1 MASDNSAGLY
11 GVFSHAT
18 APSADVYRAV
28 LTAFVSAKDRFQVHL
43 RPDDIQRDLRHTG
56 TVSLSDESLS
66 QVLDA
71 LVSWGNL
78 SATPDTG
85 RVTAVEDFYRRRLLF
100 QLSPAGEATE
110 RAFVAFDMALG
121 RRGGL
126 QSVALSDIAIG
137 LGEVLVLVAAIDLDL
152 GKIHQSL
159 SALFARFT
167 DLAENASVF
176 MGSLQRTIDLTD
188 TDEDAFAAYKTR
200 LIEYLERFIHDLT
213 VRGPQIAAL
222 VRSVEPARMEAALR
236 ALADRDAAE
245 AAPEVLD
252 GVPMDVATVSESDVQ
267 YAVWANR
274 WYGLSSWFVDS
285 ENRQSQAKLLRMSAL
300 SAIPSL
306 LDVVRAVNARRS
318 GRSDRSTDYL
328 RLAEW
333 FHDADSDGDRH
344 RLWRSAFGLYS
355 ARHLSADVETWQL
368 WTDASAIDG
377 TPWADAPPLRVSAQ
391 LRRTASYERRGR
403 PNQVV
408 DRSAEKAMLAVR
420 AEAEAAQ
427 IAAARRAIATHGT
440 VELADLESYD
450 STAFG
455 LFLTLLGDA
464 LVSRRVSPAGVTV
477 LSSDGTM
484 RIDLTPIPG
493 AAIVA
498 IETERGILFGP
509 NHKVNIID
517 LDDLGLETAPVD

>member
-1 MASDNSAGLY
+1 VTTAIDESAVLY
-11 GVFSHAT
+11 GAFSHAT
-18 APSADVYRAV
+18 APSSGAYRAV
-28 LTAFVSAKDRFQVHL
+28 LGAFVAAKDRFQVHL
-43 RPDDIQRDLRHTG
+43 RPDDVQRDLRRIG
-56 TVSLSDESLS
+56 TVSVSDESLA
-66 QVLDA
+66 QILDS
-71 LVSWGNL
+71 LVGWGNL

-100 QLSPAGEATE
+100 QLSPAGVAAE
-110 RAFVAFDMALG
+110 RAFAAFDTALG
-121 RRGGL
+121 RRGAL
-126 QSVALSDIAIG
+126 QSVALADIALG
-137 LGEVLVLVAAIDLDL
+137 LGEVLALVNATDLDL
-152 GKIHQSL
+152 GKTHQSL

-167 DLAENASVF
+167 DLAENASAF

-213 VRGPQIAAL
+213 VRGPQIGAL
-222 VRSVEPARMEAALR
+222 LRSVESATIEAALR

-245 AAPEVLD
+245 AAPDALD
-252 GVPMDVATVSESDVQ
+252 EQEAHAEPASESDVQ
-267 YAVWANR
+267 YALWANR
-274 WYGLSSWFVDS
+274 WSGLSSWFVDS

-333 FHDADSDGDRH
+333 FNDADNDADRH
-344 RLWRSAFGLYS
+344 RLWRSTFGLYS
-355 ARHLSADVETWQL
+355 ARHLSADVETWQV
-368 WTDASAIDG
+368 WSDSSAIDG
-377 TPWADAPPLRVSAQ
+377 TPWAEAPPLRVSAQ
-391 LRRTASYERRGR
+391 LRRTARYERKGR
-403 PNQVV
+403 PNQVA

-440 VELADLESYD
+440 IELSDLNGYD
-450 STAFG
+450 GTAFG

-464 LVSRRVSPAGVTV
+464 LVARRDGPTGVST

-498 IETERGILFGP
+498 IATERGTLYGP
-509 NHKVNIID
+509 NHTLNIVD
-517 LDDLGLETAPVD
+517 LDDAG

>member
-18 APSADVYRAV
+18 APSADIYRAV

-245 AAPEVLD
+245 AAPDALD
-252 GVPMDVATVSESDVQ
+252 GVPMA
-267 YAVWANR
+267 
-274 WYGLSSWFVDS
+274 
-285 ENRQSQAKLLRMSAL
+285 
-300 SAIPSL
+300 
-306 LDVVRAVNARRS
+306 RA
-318 GRSDRSTDYL
+318 
-328 RLAEW
+328 
-333 FHDADSDGDRH
+333 
-344 RLWRSAFGLYS
+344 
-355 ARHLSADVETWQL
+355 
-368 WTDASAIDG
+368 
-377 TPWADAPPLRVSAQ
+377 
-391 LRRTASYERRGR
+391 
-403 PNQVV
+403 
-408 DRSAEKAMLAVR
+408 
-420 AEAEAAQ
+420 
-427 IAAARRAIATHGT
+427 
-440 VELADLESYD
+440 
-450 STAFG
+450 
-455 LFLTLLGDA
+455 
-464 LVSRRVSPAGVTV
+464 
-477 LSSDGTM
+477 
-484 RIDLTPIPG
+484 
-493 AAIVA
+493 
-498 IETERGILFGP
+498 
-509 NHKVNIID
+509 
-517 LDDLGLETAPVD
+517 